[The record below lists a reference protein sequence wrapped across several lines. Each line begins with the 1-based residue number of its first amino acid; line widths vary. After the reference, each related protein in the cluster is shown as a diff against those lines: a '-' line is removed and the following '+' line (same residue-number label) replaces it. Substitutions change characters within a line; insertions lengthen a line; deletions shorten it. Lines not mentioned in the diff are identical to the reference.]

1 MTPLTERYLLA
12 AQQAHINALQQLPD
26 SCALVSVVCELIHQ
40 LQRER
45 GISNIFLASASALF
59 ASQREQQLQHSL
71 QAAQQLHAVLN
82 FPQQQLAAGSRL
94 FSKIALALQGMDQ
107 LATLRKQIATQQI
120 TPLQATAAFS
130 RLIAVWLAVVLE
142 LADLACDA
150 SISLSLVALFNL
162 LQAKEYAGQERAWG
176 AMGLASGRLDA
187 ELAQRLALLQHAQQD
202 SADTFLQFASAG
214 HCQQWHTLQNSAGGA
229 QLQQLRQLI
238 QQLAGTDHS
247 VPAISDIWYQLA
259 TERIDAMHQLQGAM
273 LVALQQLATA
283 GLRVA
288 RQQLRNQQH
297 QLSSLAD
304 LPQDAGFGVLFDPA
318 MPGLYGASSERVSNA
333 SNFTAPNRAF
343 YQLLS
348 EQAQQISQIQ
358 TELSDARQA
367 VERQKRIDR
376 AKLLLMQHKQF
387 SEEQAYR
394 QLQHSAMQRQCRIA
408 DIAEAVIQALCAE
421 PT

>member
-1 MTPLTERYLLA
+1 MKPLTERYLLA
-12 AQQAHINALQQLPD
+12 AQQAHISALQQLPA
-26 SCALVSVVCELIHQ
+26 SCALVGVVSELIHQ

-45 GISNIFLASASALF
+45 GISNIFLASGSELF
-59 ASQREQQLQHSL
+59 ASRREQQLQHSA
-71 QAAQQLHAVLN
+71 QAAQQLYDALSV
-82 FPQQQLAAGSRL
+82 PQQAAGSRL
-94 FSKIALALQGMDQ
+94 FSKVALALQGMDQ
-107 LATLRKQIATQQI
+107 LSTLRSQIATQQM
-120 TPLQATAAFS
+120 TPLKATAAFS

-150 SISLSLVALFNL
+150 NISHSLVALFNL

-176 AMGLASGRLDA
+176 AMGLACGQLNT

-202 SADTFLQFASAG
+202 SADTFLQFASAEQG
-214 HCQQWHTLQNSAGGA
+214 QQWHALQNSAGGA

-238 QQLAGTDHS
+238 QQLAGTVHT

-259 TERIDAMHQLQGAM
+259 TERIDSMHQLQGAI
-273 LVALQQLATA
+273 LVSLQQLAVN

-288 RQQLRNQQH
+288 RQQLRTQQH
-297 QLSSLAD
+297 QLSSLAG

-318 MPGLYGASSERVSNA
+318 MPGLYGASPEQVNNSDR
-333 SNFTAPNRAF
+333 FTAPNRAF

-348 EQAQQISQIQ
+348 EQAQQISQMQ

-376 AKLLLMQHKQF
+376 AKLLLMQHKQL

-394 QLQHSAMQRQCRIA
+394 QLQHSAMQQQCKIA
-408 DIAEAVIQALCAE
+408 DIAEAVIQALAAKQ
-421 PT
+421 PQ